1 MQGKT
6 FKLECESNDNPPPV
20 KYNIIKVGAAGEIK
34 SFEQGTGMQA
44 RVLTSAMSS
53 VEEGEYKCVTENTR
67 GTTSQESEAI
77 RVALKNKFF
86 FTSKQKTVKH
96 YCIDQQL

>member
-34 SFEQGTGMQA
+34 SFPQRINLFQ
-44 RVLTSAMSS
+44 MSS
-53 VEEGEYKCVTENTR
+53 NEEGEYKCVTENAR

-77 RVALKNKFF
+77 RVALKSKFF
-86 FTSKQKTVKH
+86 FYLQTKNRETLL
-96 YCIDQQL
+96 Y